1 MASEEDYNELAVDG
15 KVSSERFKEFIIGK
29 FASEGFDEGITQMVM
44 PLVMMGGLGEG
55 EADEFKKAMLASLG
69 DSMGPILDIV
79 YAFFDQNGDGNISLQ
94 EFQSVTSTLEADP
107 TAAIKAAFNVI
118 DKNGNGKIEVEEA
131 AAFITRLCGLG
142 ADCAHSMVGN
152 CDQFL
157 RGAAMSAIVE
167 QMFGALDAD
176 GDGMVSNEEGH
187 AVADEMLAMMEQQA
201 NGLMEA
207 PEDALPP
214 QAVAIRKYV
223 QKAQDETI
231 PAIKA
236 ELSSDPVSKEDFMRV
251 IKEVGLKQLRDGDL
265 MKQSLAMNPQMEMMP
280 PPLKELIEKA
290 VGQIAEDIADNMDG
304 VGSAAYDLFAVDGSM
319 SQAQLEAYLTFFMPM
334 GAQAKFDQMWGLL
347 DSDNDGKITKDEAKD
362 FLNRVFDLM
371 VAMAHFLIEIY
382 KSMIAKMGSAV
393 AAEVI
398 KAKSADGLTLENC
411 TEIMDEGP
419 EMMMAVMMGGQ

>member
-1 MASEEDYNELAVDG
+1 
-15 KVSSERFKEFIIGK
+15 
-29 FASEGFDEGITQMVM
+29 
-44 PLVMMGGLGEG
+44 MG
-55 EADEFKKAMLASLG
+55 
-69 DSMGPILDIV
+69 
-79 YAFFDQNGDGNISLQ
+79 
-94 EFQSVTSTLEADP
+94 QSVTSTLDADP

-157 RGAAMSAIVE
+157 RGAAMTAIVE
-167 QMFGALDAD
+167 QMFGALDTD

-304 VGSAAYDLFAVDGSM
+304 VGSAAYGSM

-371 VAMAHFLIEIY
+371 VAIAHFVIEIY

-398 KAKSADGLTLENC
+398 KAKSADGLTLENR

>member
-1 MASEEDYNELAVDG
+1 MGGSRGRVPSVHPGKEMASEEDYNELAVDG

-157 RGAAMSAIVE
+157 RGAAMTAIVE

-251 IKEVGLKQLRDGDL
+251 IKEVG
-265 MKQSLAMNPQMEMMP
+265 
-280 PPLKELIEKA
+280 LKELIEKA

-411 TEIMDEGP
+411 TEIM
-419 EMMMAVMMGGQ
+419 